1 MKVVPDSNILIS
13 ALIWGGMPARLV
25 ESAILGEVELCVSQP
40 IIDETIRVL
49 RRKGL
54 DESAL
59 SEALDY
65 IISGATVVTPFEILD
80 VVKDDPDDNRI
91 IECAIAAGADAIVTG
106 DKHLLRLGQYGGI
119 RIVRVRELL
128 ERRYKMGR

>member
-1 MKVVPDSNILIS
+1 VKVVPDSNILIS

>member
-65 IISGATVVTPFEILD
+65 IISSATVVTPFEILD

>member
-65 IISGATVVTPFEILD
+65 MTS
-80 VVKDDPDDNRI
+80 
-91 IECAIAAGADAIVTG
+91 
-106 DKHLLRLGQYGGI
+106 
-119 RIVRVRELL
+119 
-128 ERRYKMGR
+128 